1 MTKFRESS
9 MASFAKDRKLI
20 EEKIEEKV
28 KSKYSKSVIEN
39 PPRKMTEGL
48 ELKPGIQTMIQLR
61 HDESGQFVN
70 FILNRTEK
78 KVTIGRS
85 DKDTGK
91 LERNGN
97 TKEYEDHAR
106 RIWSMLVE
114 QGYKRSL

>member
-1 MTKFRESS
+1 MSKPFIRRSATEFPITPHGE
-9 MASFAKDRKLI
+9 AVA
-20 EEKIEEKV
+20 EKSP
-28 KSKYSKSVIEN
+28 SKYSKSVIEN
-39 PPRKMTEGL
+39 PPRKLTEGL
-48 ELKPGIQTMIQLR
+48 ELKPGTQTMFQLR

-78 KVTIGRS
+78 KVTVGRS
-85 DKDTGK
+85 DHATGK

-97 TKEYEDHAR
+97 TKEDADHAR

>member
-1 MTKFRESS
+1 MKNELLHNLGKPMKPGR
-9 MASFAKDRKLI
+9 FADQL
-20 EEKIEEKV
+20 
-28 KSKYSKSVIEN
+28 
-39 PPRKMTEGL
+39 TQ
-48 ELKPGIQTMIQLR
+48 LKPGIQTMFQL
-61 HDESGQFVN
+61 HKEKHFVN

-85 DKDTGK
+85 DNDTGK

-97 TKEYEDHAR
+97 TKEDADHAR

>member
-1 MTKFRESS
+1 MKNELLHNLGKPMKPGR
-9 MASFAKDRKLI
+9 FADQL
-20 EEKIEEKV
+20 
-28 KSKYSKSVIEN
+28 
-39 PPRKMTEGL
+39 TQ
-48 ELKPGIQTMIQLR
+48 LKPGIQTMFQLR

-97 TKEYEDHAR
+97 TKEDADHAR